1 MSIVKVVLASPYT
14 APAATVAALGG
25 VGFVAASLSGGADG
39 GGVPPETP
47 ATSYMIELR
56 SAPDPASGCNITHV
70 SINGELK
77 SSSVVDPFCQQTSF

>member
-25 VGFVAASLSGGADG
+25 VGFVAASLSGGPDVG
-39 GGVPPETP
+39 SGIQTP
-47 ATSYMIELR
+47 ATAYMIELR
-56 SAPDPASGCNITHV
+56 SAPDPASGCNITQV

-77 SSSVVDPFCQQTSF
+77 SSSVVDPYCQQSSF